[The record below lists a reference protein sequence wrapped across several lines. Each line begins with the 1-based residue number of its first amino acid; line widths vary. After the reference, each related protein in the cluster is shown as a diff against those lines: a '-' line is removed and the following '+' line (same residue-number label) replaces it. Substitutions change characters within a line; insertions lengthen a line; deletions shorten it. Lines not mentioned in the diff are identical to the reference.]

1 MNSNLTGME
10 LQNLRHLLLFS
21 ETDKEKYKTYAE
33 SCTDPYVKQFFQ
45 KESQSAEQKRQTLL
59 QFLR

>member
-1 MNSNLTGME
+1 MSNISEME

-33 SCTDPYVKQFFQ
+33 NSTDPYVKQFFQ
-45 KESQSAEQKRQTLL
+45 KEAQSAEQKKQTLI
-59 QFLR
+59 QFLK

>member
-1 MNSNLTGME
+1 MSEITGME

-33 SCTDPYVKQFFQ
+33 QATDPNVKQFFQ
-45 KESQSAEQKRQTLL
+45 KEAQSADQKKQTLL
-59 QFLR
+59 QFLK

>member
-1 MNSNLTGME
+1 MGTITEME

-21 ETDKEKYKTYAE
+21 ETDCEKYKTYAE

-45 KESQSAEQKRQTLL
+45 KESQSAAQKKQTLL
-59 QFLR
+59 QFLK